1 MHVLRRVTKPGFPE
15 YDVRE
20 IISPRSETIVYNITL
35 FCDHVSLVLLE
46 LVKFSKERYF
56 RRKTEGTQNHLKRS
70 EK

>member
-46 LVKFSKERYF
+46 LVKFSKD
-56 RRKTEGTQNHLKRS
+56 RKGILG
-70 EK
+70 EKPKVLRII

>member
-35 FCDHVSLVLLE
+35 FCDHVSLVVVLLE
-46 LVKFSKERYF
+46 LVKFSKD
-56 RRKTEGTQNHLKRS
+56 RKGILG
-70 EK
+70 EKPKVLRII